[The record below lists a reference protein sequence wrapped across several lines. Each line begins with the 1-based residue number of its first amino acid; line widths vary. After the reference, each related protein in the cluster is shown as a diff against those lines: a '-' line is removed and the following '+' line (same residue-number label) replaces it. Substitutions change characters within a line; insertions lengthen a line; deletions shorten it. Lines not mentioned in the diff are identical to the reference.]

1 LQDLVTRSESR
12 LRSRKSEQGGKM
24 KPVGRLALSVVAA
37 GTIFILGAV
46 LQPIPAF
53 AATSSN
59 LILNPGAE
67 AGAGSPTGGVV
78 PVPDWTETTGTGFTA
93 VKYGA
98 SGGFPTSTSPGPAK
112 RGSNFFAGGPESD
125 NDVAVQTISLAN
137 YVTGIKAGTGTFALT
152 AWLGGSGSLNDSGFV
167 ELDWKKR
174 DGDLVGTSATLG
186 PVTASQRDD
195 TTGLLKLTVSGDIPK
210 GARTAYL
217 QLSLFSATSGAS
229 YNYGFADD
237 LKLIV
242 KTG

>member
-1 LQDLVTRSESR
+1 
-12 LRSRKSEQGGKM
+12 M
-24 KPVGRLALSVVAA
+24 KPVVRLALSIVAA
-37 GTIFILGAV
+37 GATFTLGAV
-46 LQPIPAF
+46 LQPVAAF
-53 AATSSN
+53 AATSSASSN

-112 RGSNFFAGGPESD
+112 RGSNFFAGGPDSD
-125 NDVAVQTISLAN
+125 NDVAVQTLSLSN
-137 YVTGIKAGTGTFALT
+137 FVTGIKAGKGTFVLT
-152 AWLGGSGSLNDSGFV
+152 GWLGGSGSLNDSGFV

-174 DGDLVGTSATLG
+174 NGDLVGTSATLG

-195 TTGLLKLTVSGDIPK
+195 TTGLLKLTASGTIPK

-217 QLSLFSATSGAS
+217 QLSLFSATTGAP

-237 LKLIV
+237 LKLVI
-242 KTG
+242 KTS